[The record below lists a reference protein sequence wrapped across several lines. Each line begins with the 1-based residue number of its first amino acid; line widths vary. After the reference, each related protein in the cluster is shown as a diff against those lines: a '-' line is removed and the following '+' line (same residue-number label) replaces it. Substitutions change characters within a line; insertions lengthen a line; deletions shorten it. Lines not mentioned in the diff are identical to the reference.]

1 MLKKTLDHDVTSSYI
16 IVLCEAPNQSSN
28 HPESRYKAL
37 KDYYTTGEFAQK
49 ANVSIRTIRYYDKQD
64 LLKPAGMSESGYRL
78 YTDSDFAR
86 LQKILSLKYLGFSL
100 DEIRSI
106 TVNDDNS
113 NYVRESL
120 QLQQNLVKKQLE
132 HWRLVEQT
140 LADTL
145 KLVQDD
151 SQIDWNRI
159 LHLIHITNMEKT
171 LVEQYKNAANINIR
185 IELHKK
191 YTRNPV
197 GWFVWLYQ
205 LLGLQG
211 GEHILELGCGNGE
224 LWRAN
229 ADRIR
234 PDLQVCLSDV
244 SAGMI
249 QDVQE
254 ALRGLPGQFTCQVF
268 DCHQIPEPDAVFDLV
283 IANHVLFYLKNLEE
297 ALQEVKR
304 VLKDSGTFC
313 CTTYGREHMKEISQL
328 VKEFDSRI
336 ALSEVSL
343 YDVFGLENGQ
353 EILGRHFDRVEMIPY
368 EDHLEVTEAGP
379 LMEYILS
386 CHGNQHEFLGDR
398 YQEFRRFLEKK
409 IQKKGYV
416 MITKQAGAFI
426 CRMAP

>member
-1 MLKKTLDHDVTSSYI
+1 MML
-16 IVLCEAPNQSSN
+16 LCTTTN
-28 HPESRYKAL
+28 HPESRNKVL
-37 KDYYTTGEFAQK
+37 KGYYTTGEFAQK
-49 ANVSIRTIRYYDKQD
+49 ANVSIRTIRYYDKQN
-64 LLKPAGMSESGYRL
+64 LLKPASMSESGYRL

-106 TVNDDNS
+106 TVNDNDG
-113 NYVRESL
+113 NYVKESL
-120 QLQQNLVKKQLE
+120 QLQQGLVKKQLE
-132 HWRLVEQT
+132 HWKLVGQT

-145 KLVQDD
+145 ELVQED
-151 SQIDWNRI
+151 SRIDWNRI

-191 YTRNPV
+191 YTWNPV
-197 GWFVWLYQ
+197 SWFCWLYQ
-205 LLGLQG
+205 LLELQSN
-211 GEHILELGCGNGE
+211 EHILELGCGNGE

-229 ADRIR
+229 ADRIQ
-234 PDLQVCLSDV
+234 PDFHVCLSDV

-254 ALRGLPGQFTCQVF
+254 ALSGLPGQFTYQVF
-268 DCHQIPEPDAVFDLV
+268 DCHQIPEADAAFDKV
-283 IANHVLFYLKNLEE
+283 AANHVLFYLKNLDH
-297 ALQEVKR
+297 ALEEVKR
-304 VLKDSGTFC
+304 VLKPSGIFY

-353 EILGRHFDRVEMIPY
+353 GILSRHFDQVELVSY
-368 EDHLEVTEAGP
+368 EDHLEVRSAGP
-379 LMEYILS
+379 LIEYILS
-386 CHGNQHEFLGDR
+386 CHGNQQEYLGDR
-398 YQEFRRFLEKK
+398 YQEFREFLEKK

-416 MITKQAGAFI
+416 TITKQAGAFV
-426 CRMAP
+426 CRTAQASNKKRN

>member
-1 MLKKTLDHDVTSSYI
+1 MKG
-16 IVLCEAPNQSSN
+16 
-28 HPESRYKAL
+28 
-37 KDYYTTGEFAQK
+37 YYTTGEFAKK

-106 TVNDDNS
+106 TVNDNDS
-113 NYVRESL
+113 NYVKKSL
-120 QLQQNLVKKQLE
+120 QLQQSLVKKQLE
-132 HWRLVEQT
+132 HWKLVEQT

-145 KLVQDD
+145 ELVQDD
-151 SQIDWNRI
+151 SRIDWNRI
-159 LHLIHITNMEKT
+159 LHLIHITNMEKS
-171 LVEQYKNAANINIR
+171 LVGQYKNAANINIR

-197 GWFVWLYQ
+197 GWFRWLYQ
-205 LLGLQG
+205 LLEPQSS
-211 GEHILELGCGNGE
+211 EQILELGCGNGE

-229 ADRIR
+229 ADRI
-234 PDLQVCLSDV
+234 PADFHACLSDV

-249 QDVQE
+249 HDVQE
-254 ALRGLPGQFTCQVF
+254 ALSSLPGQFTYQVF
-268 DCHQIPEPDAVFDLV
+268 DCHQIPEADAAFDKV
-283 IANHVLFYLKNLEE
+283 IANHVLFYLKNLDY
-297 ALQEVKR
+297 ALEEVKR
-304 VLKDSGTFC
+304 ILKPSGTFY

-336 ALSEVSL
+336 TLSEVSL

-353 EILGRHFDRVEMIPY
+353 EILSRHFDQAELVRY

-386 CHGNQHEFLGDR
+386 CHGNQQEYLGDR
-398 YQEFRRFLEKK
+398 YPEFREFLEKK

-416 MITKQAGAFI
+416 TITKQAGAFV
-426 CRMAP
+426 CRMAQAPNKKRSYGG

>member
-1 MLKKTLDHDVTSSYI
+1 MKG
-16 IVLCEAPNQSSN
+16 
-28 HPESRYKAL
+28 
-37 KDYYTTGEFAQK
+37 YYTTGEFAKK

-100 DEIRSI
+100 DEIRFI
-106 TVNDDNS
+106 TVNDKDS
-113 NYVRESL
+113 NYVKESL
-120 QLQQNLVKKQLE
+120 QLQQGLVKKQLE
-132 HWRLVEQT
+132 HWKLVEQT

-145 KLVQDD
+145 ELVQDD
-151 SQIDWNRI
+151 SRIDWNRI
-159 LHLIHITNMEKT
+159 LHLIHITNMEKS

-197 GWFVWLYQ
+197 GWFRWLYQ
-205 LLGLQG
+205 LLELQSN
-211 GEHILELGCGNGE
+211 EQIIELGCGNGE

-229 ADRIR
+229 ADRI
-234 PDLQVCLSDV
+234 PEDFHVSLSDV

-254 ALRGLPGQFTCQVF
+254 ALSGLPGQFTYQVF
-268 DCHQIPEPDAVFDLV
+268 DCHQIPEMDAALDKV
-283 IANHVLFYLKNLEE
+283 IANHILFYLKNLDH
-297 ALQEVKR
+297 ALEEVKR
-304 VLKDSGTFC
+304 VLKPSGTFY
-313 CTTYGREHMKEISQL
+313 CTTYGREHMKEISLL

-336 ALSEVSL
+336 ALSEISL

-353 EILGRHFDRVEMIPY
+353 EILSRHFEQVELVPY

-386 CHGNQHEFLGDR
+386 CHGNQHEYLGER
-398 YQEFRRFLEKK
+398 YQEFRKFLEKK

-416 MITKQAGAFI
+416 TITKQAGAFV
-426 CRMAP
+426 CRMAQTPDKK

>member
-1 MLKKTLDHDVTSSYI
+1 
-16 IVLCEAPNQSSN
+16 
-28 HPESRYKAL
+28 
-37 KDYYTTGEFAQK
+37 
-49 ANVSIRTIRYYDKQD
+49 
-64 LLKPAGMSESGYRL
+64 MSESGYRL

-106 TVNDDNS
+106 TVNDNDG
-113 NYVRESL
+113 NYVKESL
-120 QLQQNLVKKQLE
+120 QLQQSLVKKQLE
-132 HWRLVEQT
+132 HWKLVERT

-145 KLVQDD
+145 ELVQDD
-151 SQIDWNRI
+151 SRIDWNRI
-159 LHLIHITNMEKT
+159 LHLIHITNMEKS

-191 YTRNPV
+191 YARNPV
-197 GWFVWLYQ
+197 GWFRWIYQ
-205 LLGLQG
+205 LLEPQG
-211 GEHILELGCGNGE
+211 KEQILELGCGNGE

-229 ADRIR
+229 ADYIR
-234 PDLQVCLSDV
+234 ADFHVCLSDV

-249 QDVQE
+249 RDVQE
-254 ALRGLPGQFTCQVF
+254 VLAGLPGQFTYQVF
-268 DCHQIPEPDAVFDLV
+268 DCHQIPEAEAAFNKV
-283 IANHVLFYLKNLEE
+283 IANHVLFYLKHPDHALE
-297 ALQEVKR
+297 EVKR
-304 VLKDSGTFC
+304 VLKPSGTFY

-353 EILGRHFDRVEMIPY
+353 EILSRHFDQVEPVFY

-386 CHGNQHEFLGDR
+386 CHGNQQEYLGDR
-398 YQEFRRFLEKK
+398 YQEFREFLEKK
-409 IQKKGYV
+409 IQKKGYLT
-416 MITKQAGAFI
+416 ITKQAGAFI
-426 CRMAP
+426 CRMTQKGGRKK